1 MALAPRSS
9 PLGAKGSTGSRGHG
23 DRQETQEQL
32 GGMLVSAI
40 QAGFE
45 IHEPQPSLLLVQ

>member
-1 MALAPRSS
+1 MAPGSQELPTEVGVQ
-9 PLGAKGSTGSRGHG
+9 GAEHG